1 MNFDE
6 MTPEQL
12 DYEATYIAE
21 GIDALEKHTGLE
33 LSDESLDEV
42 IDTMRANRGEDGA
55 PLVEDVF
62 NQFVADAEAEGTI
75 EAADEAEDEALEE
88 FEAEPTNEPSAV
100 QFAAMQRGDYG
111 PELQRQALEAVG
123 INTEEP
129 EGEQPNDWAGEFQA
143 QQIKLEKR
151 LNRGQTAAE
160 KAEGKPTLT
169 SKELDALIE
178 DTSGSDQPLDLDAS
192 YESLFGRKSRH
203 GDDRHDLLVQAFEDS
218 ENEGKD
224 DETYAEE
231 WQEPKELDLTNDE
244 DRQAAMS
251 AAMEEAEA

>member
-1 MNFDE
+1 MNPEE
-6 MTPEQL
+6 MTQEQL

-21 GIDALEKHTGLE
+21 QIDAMEKHHGLE
-33 LSDESLDEV
+33 LGDEAVDDVVERA
-42 IDTMRANRGEDGA
+42 RANRAEDGA
-55 PLVEDVF
+55 PRVEDAFGSV
-62 NQFVADAEAEGTI
+62 VSEV
-75 EAADEAEDEALEE
+75 EAEDGIDYSEQEALEE

-100 QFAAMQRGDYG
+100 QFAAMQRGDHG
-111 PELQRQALEAVG
+111 PELQRQALEAAG
-123 INTEEP
+123 INPEEP
-129 EGEQPNDWAGEFQA
+129 EAEQPNDWAGEFQA
-143 QQIKLEKR
+143 QQTKLEKR

-231 WQEPKELDLTNDE
+231 WQEPKELDMKNDD
-244 DRQAAMS
+244 DRQAAMVATMKEGE
-251 AAMEEAEA
+251 AA

>member
-1 MNFDE
+1 VNPEE
-6 MTPEQL
+6 MTQEQL

-21 GIDALEKHTGLE
+21 QIDAMEKDHGLE
-33 LSDESLDEV
+33 LGDEAVDDVVERA
-42 IDTMRANRGEDGA
+42 RANRAEDGA
-55 PLVEDVF
+55 PRVEDAFGSV
-62 NQFVADAEAEGTI
+62 VSEV
-75 EAADEAEDEALEE
+75 EAEDGIDYSEQEALEE
-88 FEAEPTNEPSAV
+88 FEGGQANEPSAV
-100 QFAAMQRGDYG
+100 QSAAMQRGDYG
-111 PELQRQALEAVG
+111 PDLQREVLEAVG
-123 INTEEP
+123 LNAEP
-129 EGEQPNDWAGEFQA
+129 AAGDYRNDWPMEFQA
-143 QQIKLEKR
+143 QQARLEKR

-224 DETYAEE
+224 DETYAED
-231 WQEPKELDLTNDE
+231 WQEPKEPDMTVDE
-244 DRQAAMS
+244 DRQAAMA

>member
-1 MNFDE
+1 
-6 MTPEQL
+6 MTPEDMTQEQVE
-12 DYEATYIAE
+12 DMEATYIAE
-21 GIDALEKHTGLE
+21 QIDAMEKETGLE
-33 LSDESLDEV
+33 LGEEAVDDV
-42 IDTMRANRGEDGA
+42 IGRARANRGENQE
-55 PLVEDVF
+55 PL
-62 NQFVADAEAEGTI
+62 VADAFGEVVSEIEAEGGIDFT
-75 EAADEAEDEALEE
+75 EQEQLEQ
-88 FEAEPTNEPSAV
+88 FEQPTGPTTE

-111 PELQRQALEAVG
+111 PDLQREALEAVG
-123 INTEEP
+123 LNAEP
-129 EGEQPNDWAGEFQA
+129 AAGDYRNDWPMEFQA
-143 QQIKLEKR
+143 QQARLEKR